1 MEDYGTQRFLRSEK
15 GRASVY
21 EGENLSQA
29 TPFSPGELEL
39 KCYHLKRKKMELKLS
54 FLDVPK

>member
-1 MEDYGTQRFLRSEK
+1 MDYTKVSEK
-15 GRASVY
+15 GRASVLMH

-29 TPFSPGELEL
+29 TPFFPGKLEL